1 MSKVSKVSN
10 IEEIIKDQDTADFI
24 EALAITFKDIT
35 AEKIVDLLPKIIS
48 YVQKYKKLSSDQQK
62 ALIIRLLNI
71 IIDKTDGPG
80 DDSIFDPILKR
91 LVPILIDTF
100 IKIDNKELK
109 FKKPGYFGKYLTK
122 CCLIQS
128 FRLSINNILK
138 F

>member
-1 MSKVSKVSN
+1 MSKVSN

-109 FKKPGYFGKYLTK
+109 FKPPGFFGRCFTK
-122 CCLIQS
+122 CCS
-128 FRLSINNILK
+128 
-138 F
+138 